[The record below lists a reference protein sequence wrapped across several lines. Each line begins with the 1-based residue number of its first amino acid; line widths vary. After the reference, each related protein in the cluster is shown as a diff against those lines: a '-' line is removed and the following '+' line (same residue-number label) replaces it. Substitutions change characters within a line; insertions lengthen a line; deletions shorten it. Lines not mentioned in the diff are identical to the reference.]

1 MPPNSSSSPMF
12 PKLFEPGRIGRLLL
26 NNRLIKAPMVTGLAT
41 RDGCVTDRMI
51 RYYREVSRGGI
62 SLVIVEHS
70 HVDNKASKAIPCQLS
85 SSHEEHKAGLS
96 WLATTIKSN
105 GPKACLQVGHAG
117 RRKHLQMPPVKAPSR
132 VDSEESRKAGMPV
145 PEELTIEEI
154 EEIVEAFGDAAL
166 RAKQTGFDM
175 VEIVGSHGYLVTNF
189 LSPLANRRTD
199 GYGGHLKNRMRFL
212 LEIVD
217 NIFQKVGKDY
227 PLSIRLSGS
236 DYEEGGITIEETKKV
251 AVALER
257 AGVCTIHVSGGA
269 SDTRHMVCASMY
281 GPMATHVW
289 AAEEIKK
296 VVNIPIIASGSITTP
311 QLAET
316 IMKQGK
322 ADFISL
328 GRPLLADPYFPLK
341 AQEGRPEDIRPCI
354 RCLDG
359 CVTRGHAKG
368 FINCTVNAALVKDE
382 EFGGPT
388 AGKPLKVAVI
398 GGGPAGME
406 AARVAALR
414 GHQVTLFEKR
424 KMGGALIEASV
435 PEFKADIRGL
445 IIYLSE
451 QIKKAG
457 IKIVNIEATSKM
469 VKDGQF
475 DAVIVATGSTLS
487 GQGVPGI
494 DKPRV
499 VGVLDVFQGVKTGKS
514 VAVIGGGR
522 IGCDAALFL
531 AEQGK
536 KVTLTTRGDDIAR
549 GMNHSERLG
558 YFERLSKQSV
568 EIRTGVHL
576 EEVTDSGII
585 VGDKA
590 GAGSAIE
597 VDHVVLAL
605 GLTPN
610 RKLFDELSKASD
622 LKVYAIGDCAEPRT
636 IFDAVHEAYWT
647 AYNLL

>member
-1 MPPNSSSSPMF
+1 MLQNSTSSSMF
-12 PKLFEPGRIGRLLL
+12 PKLFEPGRIGRLFL

-51 RYYREVSRGGI
+51 RYYREVSRGGAA
-62 SLVIVEHS
+62 LVIVENS
-70 HVDNKASKAIPCQLS
+70 HVDNEASKAIPCQLS
-85 SSHEEHKAGLS
+85 SSHDEHKSGLS
-96 WLATTIKSN
+96 WLAATIKSN
-105 GPKACLQVGHAG
+105 GANACLQLGHAG
-117 RRKHLQMPPVKAPSR
+117 RRKHLRLPPIKAPSR
-132 VDSEESRKAGMPV
+132 VPSEESRKAGMPI
-145 PEELTIEEI
+145 PEEFTFEEI
-154 EEIVEAFGDAAL
+154 EEIIEAFGDAAV

-175 VEIVGSHGYLVTNF
+175 VEIVGCHGYLVTNF

-199 GYGGHLKNRMRFL
+199 WYGGNLKNRMRFL
-212 LEIVD
+212 LEVVD
-217 NIFQKVGKDY
+217 NIFRKVGKDF

-251 AVALER
+251 AVALEG
-257 AGVCTIHVSGGA
+257 AGVSTIHVSGGS

-289 AAEEIKK
+289 AAEEINK

-316 IMKQGK
+316 IVKQGK

-359 CVTRGHAKG
+359 CITRGHAKG
-368 FINCTVNAALVKDE
+368 FINCTVNAALGKEE
-382 EFGGPT
+382 EFGGSP
-388 AGKPLKVAVI
+388 ASKPRKVAII

-424 KMGGALIEASV
+424 KMGGVLIEASV

-445 IIYLSE
+445 INYLSV

-457 IKIVNIEATSKM
+457 VKIVNTEATSQM

-475 DAVIVATGSTLS
+475 DAVIVATGATLS
-487 GQGVPGI
+487 GHDVPGI

-499 VGVLDVFQGVKTGKS
+499 VGVLDVFQGAKIGKS

-531 AEQGK
+531 AEQEK
-536 KVTLTTRGDDIAR
+536 KVTITTRGDDIAR
-549 GMNHSERLG
+549 GMNHSERLS

-585 VGDKA
+585 VGDR
-590 GAGSAIE
+590 AGSRNAIE
-597 VDHVVLAL
+597 VDHVVLAS

-610 RKLFDELSKASD
+610 RELFDELSKISN

-636 IFDAVHEAYWT
+636 IFDAIHEAYRT